1 MDPISPVARRQA
13 LHEQIADSQMALRR
27 AAAAAALKNDPLR
40 EQLHALA
47 LCVGA
52 LADLY
57 RASEATQ
64 LDIATTLK
72 SQSGTIVEEAIAK
85 VHASGLDIV
94 NKLGPQL
101 ASAAER
107 ALRQKFAIIR
117 LRSILLLALA
127 LTVIALL
134 PAAFTYAA
142 GLNTGRFQGEV
153 AAHAIAAAMRA
164 GPAEA
169 LTWARLMQDNDAI
182 RAMAICRRNIR
193 QDAGARHYCL
203 MPVWTEPAATAAP

>member
-1 MDPISPVARRQA
+1 MDSINPAARRQA

-64 LDIATTLK
+64 FDIATTLK
-72 SQSGTIVEEAIAK
+72 IQSGTITEDAIAK

-107 ALRQKFAIIR
+107 AMRQKLTIIR
-117 LRSILLLALA
+117 LRTTLLLALA
-127 LTVIALL
+127 LTAIGLM
-134 PAAFTYAA
+134 PGAFTYAA
-142 GLNTGRFQGEV
+142 GLNTGRFQGET

-169 LTWARLMQDNDAI
+169 VAWARLMQDNDAI

-193 QDAGARHYCL
+193 QDAGGRHYCL